1 MTELQLYTSAL
12 IEQNKL
18 EAPTLT
24 IEEYNYMINKAI
36 IQYINLTYARFDLN
50 QQSSDDLR

>member
-1 MTELQLYTSAL
+1 MTHLDLYTNAL
-12 IEQNKL
+12 IEHNKH
-18 EAPTLT
+18 EAPTLL
-24 IEEYNYMINKAI
+24 IEEYNYTINKAI

>member
-1 MTELQLYTSAL
+1 MTHLQLYESAL
-12 IEQNKL
+12 IEQNKH
-18 EAPTLT
+18 EAPTML
-24 IEEYNYMINKAI
+24 IEDYNYMINKAI

>member
-1 MTELQLYTSAL
+1 MTELRLYNAAL

-18 EAPTLT
+18 EVPTLL
-24 IEEYNYMINKAI
+24 IEDYNYLINKAI
-36 IQYINLTYARFDLN
+36 IQYTNLTYARFDLN

>member
-1 MTELQLYTSAL
+1 MTELDLYTAAL

-18 EAPTLT
+18 EAPSLT

-36 IQYINLTYARFDLN
+36 IQYINLTYARFDIN

>member
-1 MTELQLYTSAL
+1 MTTLQLYDAAL

-24 IEEYNYMINKAI
+24 IEEYNYLINKAI
-36 IQYINLTYARFDLN
+36 IQYINLRYAAFDVN
-50 QQSSDDLR
+50 QQMSDDLR